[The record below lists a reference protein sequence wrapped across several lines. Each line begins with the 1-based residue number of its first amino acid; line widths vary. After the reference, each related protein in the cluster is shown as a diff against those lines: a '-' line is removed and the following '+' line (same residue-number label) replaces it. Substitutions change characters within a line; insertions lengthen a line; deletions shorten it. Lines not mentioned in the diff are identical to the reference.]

1 MNRIFIKEL
10 KMNSKMLL
18 IWSLAV
24 GGIGFACLL
33 LYSSMEGEIRGMADA
48 FSNMGMFS
56 DAFGMSTLSIATI
69 KGYFATEV
77 GTVHGLGGSMFAALI
92 AVGMLSKEEEH
103 HTGEFL
109 YSLPVSRRSIVLA
122 KAICILAMIVLFS
135 LICTGLYALG
145 FVILGEELPVKEF
158 TSYMAFQL
166 VMNIEIAGICFALSS
181 VFSKTMTGASLGLAL
196 IFYLYDLLGRVIP
209 DLKKYLFIGPFS
221 YANASDIFS
230 GADLSVKALCFGGCI
245 TVICLVF
252 AFIHYDRRDLAA

>member
-1 MNRIFIKEL
+1 MSRIFLKEL

-24 GGIGFACLL
+24 GGIGLACLL
-33 LYSSMEGEIRGMADA
+33 LYSSMEGEIKGMADA

-69 KGYFATEV
+69 KGYFATEI
-77 GTVHGLGGSMFAALI
+77 GTAHGLGGSMFAALI

-109 YSLPVSRRSIVLA
+109 YSLPVSRRMVVLA
-122 KAICILAMIVLFS
+122 KALCILAMIAFFT
-135 LICTGLYALG
+135 LICTALYVLG
-145 FVILGEELPVKEF
+145 FVILGEDLPVKEF
-158 TSYMAFQL
+158 STYMAMQF
-166 VMNIEIAGICFALSS
+166 VMDIEIAGICFALSS
-181 VFSKTMTGASLGLAL
+181 LFSKTMTGASLGLAL
-196 IFYLYDLLGRVIP
+196 ILYVYDLMGRVIP
-209 DLKKYLFIGPFS
+209 DLKKYLIIGPFS

-230 GADLSVKALCFGGCI
+230 GSDLSVKGICFGGCL

-252 AFIHYDRRDLAA
+252 TFIYYNRRDLSA